1 MHRHRNAIIWKDF
14 YDLMK
19 DSFCEHITIDKEK
32 EERFFVKKSILC
44 EKCYKKFIFYS
55 DLKNVKNREIGINKV
70 F

>member
-1 MHRHRNAIIWKDF
+1 
-14 YDLMK
+14 MK